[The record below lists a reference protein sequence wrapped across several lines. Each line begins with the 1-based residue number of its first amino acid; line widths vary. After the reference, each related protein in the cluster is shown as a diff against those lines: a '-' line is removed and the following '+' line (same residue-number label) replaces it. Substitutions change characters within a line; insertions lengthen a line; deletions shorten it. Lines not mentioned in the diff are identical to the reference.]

1 MHCKDTMLR
10 TLNNWHY
17 SKSYPKLNDIENL
30 HNIGKELSA
39 VSLWCFN
46 DTNHHRQL
54 GAAIRSRL
62 HFSGQRLLR
71 TRARVSALYLRTCFP
86 ASFPPSPPQRVKA
99 RFSDKSAARGGAGE
113 KRHLGAFRDG
123 RHRQT
128 DRPTASLQKPPT
140 LRHTTHNPLWNRM
153 LKCET
158 YIYLFYFSFLAGT
171 PAKNQEKNRAIVQQV
186 FPCL

>member
-1 MHCKDTMLR
+1 MTQTITD
-10 TLNNWHY
+10 
-17 SKSYPKLNDIENL
+17 S
-30 HNIGKELSA
+30 SA
-39 VSLWCFN
+39 RPFGRAFIFPGRDSCAHAHGSLPFTC
-46 DTNHHRQL
+46 
-54 GAAIRSRL
+54 APVSRL
-62 HFSGQRLLR
+62 L
-71 TRARVSALYLRTCFP
+71 
-86 ASFPPSPPQRVKA
+86 FPPPPPQRVKA